1 MGNYKD
7 LSDDVINTLIADD
20 FGLQEKQTF
29 DLEKELVKTIGLD
42 KVKDFIRTLEK
53 QVFADQRQERSR
65 ISSRQ

>member
-53 QVFADQRQERSR
+53 QVFADQRRKEAGFQ
-65 ISSRQ
+65 